1 MNMVKS
7 NYLNQGER
15 QDIIEK
21 ITSIIRTKQEIAF
34 AFLYG
39 SFLEEPFF
47 RDIDIGIF
55 VKGVEKSGYWDYEC
69 MISQQIEDT
78 LNQPIV
84 VEVKVINSATIS
96 FCFQVVK
103 GETIFVRDEDF
114 LSNFMV
120 SIARLYLDMSVVR
133 HTYLMEAMT

>member
-78 LNQPIV
+78 LNQPIA
-84 VEVKVINSATIS
+84 VEVKVINSAPIS

>member
-1 MNMVKS
+1 MNMVKP

-39 SFLEEPFF
+39 SFLGEPFF

-55 VKGVEKSGYWDYEC
+55 VKGVEKSGY
-69 MISQQIEDT
+69 
-78 LNQPIV
+78 
-84 VEVKVINSATIS
+84 
-96 FCFQVVK
+96 
-103 GETIFVRDEDF
+103 
-114 LSNFMV
+114 
-120 SIARLYLDMSVVR
+120 
-133 HTYLMEAMT
+133 